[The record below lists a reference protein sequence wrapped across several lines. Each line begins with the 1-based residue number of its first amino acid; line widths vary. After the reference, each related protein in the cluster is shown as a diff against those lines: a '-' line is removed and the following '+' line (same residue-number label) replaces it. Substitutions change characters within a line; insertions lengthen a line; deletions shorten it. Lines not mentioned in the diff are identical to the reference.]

1 MMGIESTGG
10 TSSGYAS
17 GNPPVVSS
25 PRFKSNKEILAT
37 LAGEGVSRCRHPL
50 EVLYVLDHVSYQH
63 LFPYIKVLDS
73 LPSWEQRTMKGRPL
87 V

>member
-1 MMGIESTGG
+1 MIEIESTGG

-37 LAGEGVSRCRHPL
+37 LARGGSMQAPPEA
-50 EVLYVLDHVSYQH
+50 LYVLDHVSYQH
-63 LFPYIKVLDS
+63 LLPYIKALDS
-73 LPSWEQRTMKGRPL
+73 LPSWEQKTMKGRPF